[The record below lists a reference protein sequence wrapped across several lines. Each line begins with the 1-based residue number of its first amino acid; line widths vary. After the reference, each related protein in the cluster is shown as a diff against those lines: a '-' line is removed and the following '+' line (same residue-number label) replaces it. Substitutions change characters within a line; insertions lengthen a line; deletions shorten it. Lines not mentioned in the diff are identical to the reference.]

1 MKKKVNFMCTTFRD
15 GFQSVYGARVFTRD
29 FLPAVEAA
37 RDAGIDYFEA
47 GGGAMFQSPYF
58 YCNEDAFDRMDA
70 IRSAAGPDAN
80 LQTLSRGVN
89 VVGLDSQPSDI
100 IRLHAELFRK
110 HGMTTIRNFDA
121 LNDVENLVHSGRCIT
136 EAGLR
141 HQVCV
146 TMMELPPGCS
156 GAHDET
162 FYTATLRKIL
172 DAGIPFDSV
181 CFKDASGTAVPSKVY
196 DSVKAA
202 RQLLPEGTWIHFHT
216 HETAGVA
223 VAAYQ
228 AALEAGADAIDL
240 AFAPVSGGTSQPD
253 ILVMWHALRGTE
265 YDLDID
271 YDGVREAEEILKEC
285 MKDYFL
291 PPEAVAVEPLLPW
304 SPMPGG
310 ALTANTQM
318 LRDNGIMD
326 RYPDIIKAM
335 SEVVE
340 KGGYGTSVTPVSQF
354 YFQQA
359 FNNVMMGPWKKI
371 AEDYGRMVLG
381 YFGRTPVPPDA
392 EVVGFASEQLGMPPN
407 ERPILE
413 LNDDDPKKGVE
424 AARSVILKEAGVEDS
439 EENIFIVAACGERG
453 LAYLKG
459 EGVIGVRKQV
469 ATDRDDPPETARP
482 ARPAQDGPRGYQVTV
497 NGRRYALRID
507 GKTATVNGRAYEVD
521 LQADG
526 AEAQVAASD
535 SEGTSP
541 VKAPIP
547 GKVLSV
553 AVTPGQLIEAGD
565 VIVVLEA
572 MKMEMQVTADIGGTV
587 RVVSTNPGAQV
598 IAGQTLASIG

>member
-37 RDAGIDYFEA
+37 RNAGIEYFEA
-47 GGGAMFQSPYF
+47 GGGALFQSPYF
-58 YCNEDAFDRMDA
+58 YCNEDSFERMDA
-70 IRSAAGPDAN
+70 IRSAVGPDAN

-100 IRLHAELFRK
+100 IRLHAQLFKK

-136 EAGLR
+136 EAGLK

-146 TMMELPPGCS
+146 TVMELPPGCS
-156 GAHDET
+156 GAHDAA
-162 FYTATLRKIL
+162 FYTDTLRKIL
-172 DAGIPFDSV
+172 DADIPFDSV

-196 DSVKAA
+196 ESVKAA
-202 RQLLPEGTWIHFHT
+202 RKLLPEGTWIHYHT
-216 HETAGVA
+216 HDTAGIA
-223 VAAYQ
+223 VASYQ

-271 YDGVREAEEILKEC
+271 FEGIREAEEILKEC

-326 RYPDIIKAM
+326 RYPAIIKAM

-381 YFGRTPVPPDA
+381 YFGNTPVPPDPA
-392 EVVGFASEQLGMPPN
+392 VVNIASEQLGLPPN
-407 ERPILE
+407 SRPVLE
-413 LNDDDPKKGVE
+413 LNDNDPKKGAG
-424 AARSVILKEAGVEDS
+424 AARGILKEAGIEDTD
-439 EENIFIVAACGERG
+439 ENVFIVAACGERG
-453 LAYLKG
+453 VAYLKG
-459 EGVIGVRKQV
+459 EGFIGVRKKS
-469 ATDRDDPPETARP
+469 AAEREENLEDELPGT
-482 ARPAQDGPRGYQVTV
+482 DGPRGYQVTV
-497 NGRRYALRID
+497 NGRSYALRIE
-507 GKTATVNGRAYEVD
+507 GKTAFVNGKAYDVD
-521 LQADG
+521 LQPDTSEAATNA
-526 AEAQVAASD
+526 AERT
-535 SEGTSP
+535 GTTP
-541 VKAPIP
+541 VIAPIP
-547 GKVLSV
+547 GKVLKV
-553 AVTPGQLIEAGD
+553 AVAPGQTVEEGD

-572 MKMEMQVTADIGGTV
+572 MKMEMEVTADVGGTITH
-587 RVVSTNPGAQV
+587 VSINPGVQV
-598 IAGQTLASIG
+598 NAGQTLASIG

>member
-29 FLPAVEAA
+29 FMPAVEAA
-37 RDAGIDYFEA
+37 RNAGIDYFEA
-47 GGGAMFQSPYF
+47 GGGALFQSPYF
-58 YCNEDAFDRMDA
+58 YCNEDAFERMDA
-70 IRSAAGPDAN
+70 IREAVGPDAN

-100 IRLHAELFRK
+100 IRLHAELFKK

-136 EAGLR
+136 EAGLK

-146 TMMELPPGCS
+146 TVMELPPGCS
-156 GAHDET
+156 GAHDAAFYTET
-162 FYTATLRKIL
+162 FRKIL

-181 CFKDASGTAVPSKVY
+181 CFKDASGTAVPSKAY
-196 DSVKAA
+196 ESVKAA
-202 RQLLPEGTWIHFHT
+202 RKLLPEGTWIHYHT
-216 HETAGVA
+216 HDTSGIA

-253 ILVMWHALRGTE
+253 ILVMWHALRGTN

-271 YDGVREAEEILKEC
+271 PDGVREASEVLKEC
-285 MKDYFL
+285 MEDYFL

-326 RYPDIIKAM
+326 RYPAIIKAM

-381 YFGRTPVPPDA
+381 YFGKTPVPPDP
-392 EVVGFASEQLGMPPN
+392 VVVNIASEQLGLPPN
-407 ERPILE
+407 RRPVLE
-413 LNDDDPKKGVE
+413 LNDNDPKKGIE
-424 AARSVILKEAGVEDS
+424 AARSVLKEAGIEDTD
-439 EENIFIVAACGERG
+439 ENIFIVAACGDRG
-453 LAYLKG
+453 VAFLKG
-459 EGVIGVRKQV
+459 EGFIGVRKKAAKDQEE
-469 ATDRDDPPETARP
+469 PPEDALPGT
-482 ARPAQDGPRGYQVTV
+482 DGPRGYQVTV
-497 NGRRYALRID
+497 NGRSYALRIE
-507 GKTATVNGRAYEVD
+507 GKTAIVNGKAYDVD
-521 LQADG
+521 LQPDTS
-526 AEAQVAASD
+526 EAAS
-535 SEGTSP
+535 EAAERAGTTP
-541 VKAPIP
+541 VIAPIP
-547 GKVLSV
+547 GKVLKVSV
-553 AVTPGQLIEAGD
+553 APGQTVEEGD

-572 MKMEMQVTADIGGTV
+572 MKMEMQVTADVAGTV
-587 RVVSTNPGAQV
+587 THVSINPGVQV
-598 IAGQTLASIG
+598 IAGQTLAYLG

>member
-47 GGGAMFQSPYF
+47 GGGALFQSPYF
-58 YCNEDAFDRMDA
+58 YCNEDAFERMDA
-70 IRSAAGPDAN
+70 IREAVGPEAN

-100 IRLHAELFRK
+100 IRLHAQLFKK

-146 TMMELPPGCS
+146 TVMELPPGCS
-156 GAHDET
+156 GAHDAAFYTET
-162 FYTATLRKIL
+162 FRKIL

-181 CFKDASGTAVPSKVY
+181 CFKDASGTAVPSKAY
-196 DSVKAA
+196 ESVKAA
-202 RQLLPEGTWIHFHT
+202 RKLLPEGTWIHYHT
-216 HETAGVA
+216 HDTSGIA

-253 ILVMWHALRGTE
+253 ILVMWHALRGTD

-271 YDGVREAEEILKEC
+271 PDGVREAAEVLKEC
-285 MKDYFL
+285 MADYFL

-326 RYPDIIKAM
+326 RYPAIIKAM

-381 YFGRTPVPPDA
+381 YFGRTPVPPDP
-392 EVVGFASEQLGMPPN
+392 VVVNIASEQLGLPPN
-407 ERPILE
+407 KRPVLE
-413 LNDDDPKKGVE
+413 LNDNDPKKGVE
-424 AARSVILKEAGVEDS
+424 AARSVLKEAGIEDTD
-439 EENIFIVAACGERG
+439 ENVFIVAACGDRG
-453 LAYLKG
+453 LAFLKG
-459 EGVIGVRKQV
+459 EGFIGVRKKTPQ
-469 ATDRDDPPETARP
+469 DQEELPEDALPGT
-482 ARPAQDGPRGYQVTV
+482 DGPRGYQVTV
-497 NGRRYALRID
+497 NGRSYALRIE
-507 GKTATVNGRAYEVD
+507 GKTAIVNGKVYEVD
-521 LQADG
+521 LQPDESEAATEA
-526 AEAQVAASD
+526 AERA
-535 SEGTSP
+535 GTTP
-541 VKAPIP
+541 VIAPIP
-547 GKVLSV
+547 GKVLKV
-553 AVTPGQLIEAGD
+553 AVAPGQTVEEGD

-572 MKMEMQVTADIGGTV
+572 MKMEMQVTADVAGTITH
-587 RVVSTNPGAQV
+587 VSINPGVQV
-598 IAGQTLASIG
+598 IAGQTLAYLG